1 MQNLGRFGEMKLNKV
16 ILFLF
21 SMFLSVSTG
30 GYGTQLTAAQ
40 KEIVHCQVCLEI
52 VRNCAVGPLLHH
64 DLFFRKKYTFGYSSA
79 LKLTG

>member
-1 MQNLGRFGEMKLNKV
+1 MQNPGRFGEMKLNKV
-16 ILFLF
+16 ILYFLF

-52 VRNCAVGPLLHH
+52 VRNGAVGSLVHH
-64 DLFFRKKYTFGYSSA
+64 DLFFRKNTPSVTA
-79 LKLTG
+79 QP